1 MPAAPRPG
9 EYSCSAA
16 IMVTL
21 IAYLRLMRPRHW
33 VKNGFV
39 LVGLIFG
46 HGFASQVLLQ
56 KAGVLFAAFCLV
68 SSAVYVMNDLLDRRA
83 DLAHP
88 QKRHRPVASGA
99 VPAGSALAFALGLAG
114 IGLALAGW
122 VSPVALALAACY
134 VVLNVGYSAGLKDVV
149 ILDVFLIAS
158 GFMLRILAGTLG
170 LDIAPSHWLLLCG
183 LMLTVFLG
191 FAKRRA
197 ELFALSGQ
205 GGETLQRRV
214 LDDYSPKLLD
224 QMIAI
229 SAAGTMITY
238 ALYTVDANTIATQG
252 TDRLVYTVPFVLYGL
267 FRYLH
272 LLYRGGGGADPAA
285 ELLGDAHLLVAT
297 AGWLVLVLGL
307 IA

>member
-1 MPAAPRPG
+1 MTTL
-9 EYSCSAA
+9 SAY
-16 IMVTL
+16 VG
-21 IAYLRLMRPRHW
+21 LMRPHQW

-46 HGFASQVLLQ
+46 HGFASPVLLAR
-56 KAGVLFAAFCLV
+56 AGVLFAAFCMV
-68 SSAVYVMNDLLDRRA
+68 SSGVYVMNDLFDRKA

-88 QKRHRPVASGA
+88 NKRDRPVARGA
-99 VPAGSALAFALGLAG
+99 VSAGSALVFALGLAAA
-114 IGLALAGW
+114 GLALASW
-122 VSPVALALAACY
+122 VSPVALGLAACY
-134 VVLNVGYSAGLKDVV
+134 VVLNLGYSAGLKHVA

-183 LMLTVFLG
+183 LMVTVFLG

-197 ELFALSGQ
+197 ELFALSAQ
-205 GGETLQRRV
+205 DGGTMQRRV

-229 SAAGTMITY
+229 SAAGSMIAY
-238 ALYTVDANTIATQG
+238 ALYTVDAKTIATQG
-252 TDRLVYTVPFVLYGL
+252 TDKLVYTLPFVLYGI

-285 ELLGDAHLLVAT
+285 ELLGDLHLLA
-297 AGWLVLVLGL
+297 AAGGWLALVLWL

>member
-1 MPAAPRPG
+1 MK
-9 EYSCSAA
+9 
-16 IMVTL
+16 TL
-21 IAYLRLMRPRHW
+21 RAYVRLMRPHQW

-46 HGFASQVLLQ
+46 HGFTDQALLV
-56 KAGVLFAAFCLV
+56 KAGTLFAAFCLV
-68 SSAVYVMNDLLDRRA
+68 SSGVYVMNDVLDRVA
-83 DLAHP
+83 DRAHP
-88 QKRHRPVASGA
+88 KKRDRPVARGVVPVGA
-99 VPAGSALAFALGLAG
+99 AIAFAL
-114 IGLALAGW
+114 ALAAGGLVLAHG
-122 VSPVALALAACY
+122 VSAVALGLAACY
-134 VVLNVGYSAGLKDVV
+134 VVLNIGYSAGLKHVA
-149 ILDVFLIAS
+149 ILDVFLIAA

-170 LDIAPSHWLLLCG
+170 LAIAPSHWLLLCG
-183 LMLTVFLG
+183 LMVTVFLG

-197 ELFALSGQ
+197 ELFALGAQARDGRSGDAVAV
-205 GGETLQRRV
+205 QRPV

-229 SAAGTMITY
+229 SAAGAMVAY
-238 ALYTVDANTIATQG
+238 ALYTVDAKTIATQG

-272 LLYRGGGGADPAA
+272 VLYRGHGGADPAA

-297 AGWLVLVLGL
+297 AGWLAVVLWL

>member
-1 MPAAPRPG
+1 MTTPMTTP
-9 EYSCSAA
+9 
-16 IMVTL
+16 MTTL
-21 IAYLRLMRPRHW
+21 GAYIRLMRPRQW

-46 HGFASQVLLQ
+46 HGFADQALLA

-68 SSAVYVMNDLLDRRA
+68 SSGVYVMNDVLDREA
-83 DLAHP
+83 DRAHP
-88 QKRHRPVASGA
+88 GKRDRPVARGA
-99 VPAGSALAFALGLAG
+99 VPAGSALAFALALAAG
-114 IGLALAGW
+114 GLALAHG
-122 VSPVALALAACY
+122 VSPVALGLAACY
-134 VVLNVGYSAGLKDVV
+134 IVLNLGYSAGLKHVV
-149 ILDVFLIAS
+149 ILDVFLIAA

-183 LMLTVFLG
+183 LLVTVFLG

-197 ELFALSGQ
+197 ELFALSSEEL
-205 GGETLQRRV
+205 GGRRRGTAQRRV

-229 SAAGTMITY
+229 SAAGAMVAY
-238 ALYTVDANTIATQG
+238 ALYTVDAKTIATQG

-267 FRYLH
+267 FRYLYV
-272 LLYRGGGGADPAA
+272 LYRGRGGADPAA
-285 ELLGDAHLLVAT
+285 ELLGDAHLLIAT
-297 AGWLVLVLGL
+297 AGWLAVVLWL

>member
-1 MPAAPRPG
+1 MTRL
-9 EYSCSAA
+9 S
-16 IMVTL
+16 
-21 IAYLRLMRPRHW
+21 AYLGLMRPQQW

-46 HGFASQVLLQ
+46 HGFTDQALLV
-56 KAGVLFAAFCLV
+56 KAGALFGAFCLV
-68 SSAVYVMNDLLDRRA
+68 SSGVYAMNDVLDREA
-83 DLAHP
+83 DRAHP
-88 QKRHRPVASGA
+88 RKRERPVARGTVRAGA
-99 VPAGSALAFALGLAG
+99 ALAF
-114 IGLALAGW
+114 
-122 VSPVALALAACY
+122 ALALAACGLALAHWVSAVALGLAAGY
-134 VVLNVGYSAGLKDVV
+134 VLLNLGYSAGLKHVA

-183 LMLTVFLG
+183 LMVTVFLG

-197 ELFALSGQ
+197 ELFALRYEEHGSR
-205 GGETLQRRV
+205 ERAAVQRRV
-214 LDDYSPKLLD
+214 LDDYSPRLLD

-229 SAAGTMITY
+229 SAAGAMIAY
-238 ALYTVDANTIATQG
+238 ALYTVDAKTIAIQG

-272 LLYRGGGGADPAA
+272 VLYRSRGGADPAA
-285 ELLGDAHLLVAT
+285 ELLGDPHLLIAT
-297 AGWLVLVLGL
+297 AGWLAVVLWL

>member
-1 MPAAPRPG
+1 MT
-9 EYSCSAA
+9 
-16 IMVTL
+16 TL
-21 IAYLRLMRPRHW
+21 RAYIRLMRPHQW

-46 HGFASQVLLQ
+46 HGFADPALLA

-68 SSAVYVMNDLLDRRA
+68 SSGVYVMNDVLDREA
-83 DLAHP
+83 DRAHP
-88 QKRHRPVASGA
+88 GKRDRPVARGA
-99 VPAGSALAFALGLAG
+99 VPVGSALAFALVLAAG
-114 IGLALAGW
+114 GLALAQG
-122 VSPVALALAACY
+122 VSPVALGLAACY
-134 VVLNVGYSAGLKDVV
+134 VVLNLGYSAGLKHVA
-149 ILDVFLIAS
+149 ILDVFLIAA

-183 LMLTVFLG
+183 LMVTVFLG

-197 ELFALSGQ
+197 ELFALMSEAH
-205 GGETLQRRV
+205 GGRGRGTAQRRV

-224 QMIAI
+224 QTIAI
-229 SAAGTMITY
+229 SAAGAMVAY
-238 ALYTVDANTIATQG
+238 ALYTVDAKTIATQG

-267 FRYLH
+267 FRYLYV
-272 LLYRGGGGADPAA
+272 LYRGRGGADPAA

-297 AGWLVLVLGL
+297 AGWLAVVLWL

>member
-1 MPAAPRPG
+1 MTTL
-9 EYSCSAA
+9 SAY
-16 IMVTL
+16 V
-21 IAYLRLMRPRHW
+21 RLMRPHQW

-46 HGFASQVLLQ
+46 HGFASQVLVA
-56 KAGVLFAAFCLV
+56 KAGVLFAAFCMV
-68 SSAVYVMNDLLDRRA
+68 SSGVYVMNDVLDRKA

-88 QKRHRPVASGA
+88 KKRHRPVARGA
-99 VPAGSALAFALGLAG
+99 VPAGGALFFALGLAA
-114 IGLALAGW
+114 IGLALASW
-122 VSPVALALAACY
+122 VSPVALGLAACY
-134 VVLNVGYSAGLKDVV
+134 VVLNLGYSAGLKHVA

-183 LMLTVFLG
+183 LMVTVFLG

-197 ELFALSGQ
+197 ELFALSAQ
-205 GGETLQRRV
+205 DGGSMQRRV

-229 SAAGTMITY
+229 SAAGSLIAY
-238 ALYTVDANTIATQG
+238 ALYTVDAKTIAIQG
-252 TDRLVYTVPFVLYGL
+252 TDKLVYTLPFVLYGL

-285 ELLGDAHLLVAT
+285 ELLGDLHLLTAS
-297 AGWLVLVLGL
+297 AGWLALVLWL